1 MWFSTSAIQMAIDRG
16 AVRRLVEMT
25 RSEANRVAPE
35 SLLVVPLGATEQHGP
50 HLPVGTDSMLV
61 EAVAERAV
69 LALRDSFPVV
79 LAPTLPVGSSAHHV
93 PFGGTL
99 SVTSVSFYG
108 VLMDIGRSAAS
119 GGFRRMFYLNG
130 HGGNHELA
138 QVAARDLGLELPIAV
153 GAGSWWAMAYDA
165 LIEAG
170 SPTIRNIPGHA
181 GGFET
186 AAMMAMAGH
195 LVREQP
201 PSRPDQPAADPPFRS
216 GYRTEVHGSW
226 KAIDGFTDNPAGASA
241 ELGARFLTVAAA
253 RVAADLGSFYSNS
266 QADI

>member
-1 MWFSTSAIQMAIDRG
+1 MGIERG

-25 RSEANRVAPE
+25 RSEANEAAPE

-61 EAVAERAV
+61 EAVAERVV
-69 LALRDSFPVV
+69 LALRDSVPVV
-79 LAPTLPVGSSAHHV
+79 LAPTLPVGTSTHHI

-99 SVTSVSFYG
+99 SMTSLSLYG

-130 HGGNHELA
+130 HGGNSELA

-165 LIEAG
+165 LIEAA
-170 SPTIRNIPGHA
+170 SPTIRTIPGHA
-181 GGFET
+181 GAFET

-195 LVREQP
+195 LVREQ
-201 PSRPDQPAADPPFRS
+201 RPVRQGQPAESPPFRS
-216 GYRTEVHGSW
+216 DYRTEIHDSW
-226 KAIDGFTDNPAGASA
+226 QAVDGFTDNPADATA
-241 ELGARFLTVAAA
+241 ELGCRFLSVAVPK
-253 RVAADLGSFYSNS
+253 VAADL
-266 QADI
+266 

>member
-1 MWFSTSAIQMAIDRG
+1 MAIDRG

-61 EAVAERAV
+61 EAVAERAAT
-69 LALRDSFPVV
+69 ALRDSVPVV

-99 SVTSVSFYG
+99 SVTSLSFYG

-170 SPTIRNIPGHA
+170 SPTIRSIPGHA

-195 LVREQP
+195 LVREQR

-216 GYRTEVHGSW
+216 PFRTEVHGSW

-241 ELGARFLTVAAA
+241 ELGARFITVAAA

>member
-1 MWFSTSAIQMAIDRG
+1 MAIDRE

-25 RSEANRVAPE
+25 RSEANEAAPE

-61 EAVAERAV
+61 EAVAERVV
-69 LALRDSFPVV
+69 LALRDSVPVV
-79 LAPTLPVGSSAHHV
+79 LAPTLPVGTSTHHI

-99 SVTSVSFYG
+99 SMTSLSLYG

-138 QVAARDLGLELPIAV
+138 QVVARDLGLELPVAV

-170 SPTIRNIPGHA
+170 SPTIRSIPGHA

-186 AAMMAMAGH
+186 AAMLAMAGH
-195 LVREQP
+195 LVRDP
-201 PSRPDQPAADPPFRS
+201 RPSRADQHAADPPFRS
-216 GYRTEVHGSW
+216 RFRTEVHGSW

-253 RVAADLGSFYSNS
+253 RVAADLGSFYSSS
-266 QADI
+266 QPDI

>member
-1 MWFSTSAIQMAIDRG
+1 MGIERAS
-16 AVRRLVEMT
+16 VRRLVEMT
-25 RSEANRVAPE
+25 RSEAIEAASE
-35 SLLVVPLGATEQHGP
+35 SLLVIPLGATEQHGP
-50 HLPVGTDSMLV
+50 HLPLGTDTMLV
-61 EAVAERAV
+61 EAVAERA
-69 LALRDSFPVV
+69 LLELQRSFPVV
-79 LAPTLPVGSSAHHV
+79 LAPTLALGSSGHHV
-93 PFGGTL
+93 SFGGTL
-99 SVTSVSFYG
+99 SLTSLSLYG
-108 VLMDIGRSAAS
+108 VLMEFGRSAAS
-119 GGFRRMFYLNG
+119 GGFRRIFYLNG

-138 QVAARDLGLELPIAV
+138 QVAARELGLELPIAV

-170 SPTIRNIPGHA
+170 SPTIRTIPGHA

-195 LVREQP
+195 LVRDP
-201 PSRPDQPAADPPFRS
+201 RPSRPDQPAADPPFRS
-216 GYRTEVHGSW
+216 RFRTEVHGSW

-266 QADI
+266 RADI

>member
-1 MWFSTSAIQMAIDRG
+1 MGIDRG

-25 RSEANRVAPE
+25 RSEANEAAPE

-79 LAPTLPVGSSAHHV
+79 LAPTLPVGSSAHHI

-99 SVTSVSFYG
+99 SMTSLSFYG

-138 QVAARDLGLELPIAV
+138 QVVARDLGLELPVAV

-170 SPTIRNIPGHA
+170 SPTIRSIPGHA

-195 LVREQP
+195 LVREP
-201 PSRPDQPAADPPFRS
+201 RPSRPDQPAADPPFRS
-216 GYRTEVHGSW
+216 PFRTEVHGSW
-226 KAIDGFTDNPAGASA
+226 KAIDGFTDNPAAASA
-241 ELGARFLTVAAA
+241 ELGARFITVAAA
-253 RVAADLGSFYSNS
+253 RVAADLGIFYSNS
-266 QADI
+266 QADV

>member
-1 MWFSTSAIQMAIDRG
+1 MEIDRG

-25 RSEANRVAPE
+25 RAEANRVAPE

-69 LALRDSFPVV
+69 LELRDSFPVV

-99 SVTSVSFYG
+99 SVTSLSFYR

-170 SPTIRNIPGHA
+170 SPTIQSIPGHA

-195 LVREQP
+195 LVRDP
-201 PSRPDQPAADPPFRS
+201 RPSRPDQPAADPPFRS
-216 GYRTEVHGSW
+216 RFRTEVHGSW

-241 ELGARFLTVAAA
+241 ELGARFLTVGGQG
-253 RVAADLGSFYSNS
+253 RG
-266 QADI
+266 

>member
-1 MWFSTSAIQMAIDRG
+1 MEIDRG
-16 AVRRLVEMT
+16 SVRRLVEMT
-25 RSEANRVAPE
+25 RAEANRVAPE

-61 EAVAERAV
+61 EAVAERAA

-99 SVTSVSFYG
+99 SVTSVSFYS

-170 SPTIRNIPGHA
+170 SPTIRSIPGHA

-195 LVREQP
+195 LVRDP
-201 PSRPDQPAADPPFRS
+201 RPSRPDQPAADPPFRS
-216 GYRTEVHGSW
+216 RFRTEVHGSW

>member
-1 MWFSTSAIQMAIDRG
+1 MEIERG

-25 RSEANRVAPE
+25 RSEANKAAPE

-79 LAPTLPVGSSAHHV
+79 LAPTLPVGSSAHHI

-99 SVTSVSFYG
+99 SMTSLSFYG

-138 QVAARDLGLELPIAV
+138 QVVARDLGLELPVAV

-165 LIEAG
+165 LVEAG
-170 SPTIRNIPGHA
+170 SPTIRTIPGHA

-195 LVREQP
+195 LVREQR
-201 PSRPDQPAADPPFRS
+201 PSRPDLAPVNPPFRS
-216 GYRTEVHGSW
+216 DYRAEIHGSW
-226 KAIDGFTDNPAGASA
+226 KAIDGFSDNPAAASA

-253 RVAADLGSFYSNS
+253 KVAADLASFYSNS
-266 QADI
+266 QAVI

>member
-1 MWFSTSAIQMAIDRG
+1 MGIDRG

-25 RSEANRVAPE
+25 RSEANEAAPE

-79 LAPTLPVGSSAHHV
+79 LAPTLPVGSSAHHI

-99 SVTSVSFYG
+99 SMTSLSFYG

-138 QVAARDLGLELPIAV
+138 QVVARDLGLELPVAV

-165 LIEAG
+165 LVEAG
-170 SPTIRNIPGHA
+170 SPTIRTIPGHA

-195 LVREQP
+195 LVREKR
-201 PSRPDQPAADPPFRS
+201 PSRPDLAPVNPPFRS
-216 GYRTEVHGSW
+216 DYRAEIHGSW

-253 RVAADLGSFYSNS
+253 KVAADLASFYSNS
-266 QADI
+266 QAVI

>member
-1 MWFSTSAIQMAIDRG
+1 MGIERG

-25 RSEANRVAPE
+25 RSEANEAAPE

-50 HLPVGTDSMLV
+50 HLPVGTDSVLV
-61 EAVAERAV
+61 EAVAERAALV
-69 LALRDSFPVV
+69 LRDSFPVV
-79 LAPTLPVGSSAHHV
+79 LAPTLPVGSSAHHI

-99 SVTSVSFYG
+99 SMTSLSFYG
-108 VLMDIGRSAAS
+108 VLMDIGRSAAL

-138 QVAARDLGLELPIAV
+138 QVVARDLGLELPVAV

-165 LIEAG
+165 LVEAG
-170 SPTIRNIPGHA
+170 SPTILTIPGHA

-195 LVREQP
+195 LVREQR
-201 PSRPDQPAADPPFRS
+201 PSRPDMAPVNPPFRS
-216 GYRTEVHGSW
+216 DYRAEIHGSW

-253 RVAADLGSFYSNS
+253 KVAADLGSFYSNS
-266 QADI
+266 QAVI

>member
-1 MWFSTSAIQMAIDRG
+1 MEIDRG
-16 AVRRLVEMT
+16 SVRRLVEMT
-25 RSEANRVAPE
+25 RAEANRVAPE

-61 EAVAERAV
+61 EAVAERAA

-99 SVTSVSFYG
+99 SVTSVSFYS

-170 SPTIRNIPGHA
+170 SPTIRSIPGHA

-195 LVREQP
+195 LVRDP
-201 PSRPDQPAADPPFRS
+201 RPSRPDQPAADPPFRS
-216 GYRTEVHGSW
+216 PFRTEVHGSW

-241 ELGARFLTVAAA
+241 ELGARFITVAAA

>member
-1 MWFSTSAIQMAIDRG
+1 
-16 AVRRLVEMT
+16 MT
-25 RSEANRVAPE
+25 RSEAIKAAPE
-35 SLLVVPLGATEQHGP
+35 SLLIIPLGATEQHGP
-50 HLPVGTDSMLV
+50 HLPVGTDTLLV
-61 EAVAERAV
+61 ETIAERAL
-69 LALRDSFPVV
+69 LALRDSFPAV

-99 SVTSVSFYG
+99 SLTSPSFYR

-119 GGFRRMFYLNG
+119 AGFSRMFYLNG

-138 QVAARDLGLELPIAV
+138 QVAARDLALEFPIAV

-165 LIEAG
+165 LVEAG
-170 SPTIRNIPGHA
+170 SPTIQTIPGHS

-195 LVREQP
+195 LVSEDR
-201 PSRPDQPAADPPFRS
+201 PSRPDRAAVSPPFRS
-216 GYRTEVHGSW
+216 DYRTEIHGSW

-241 ELGARFLTVAAA
+241 ELGARFLTLAAA
-253 RVAADLGSFYSNS
+253 KVAADLASFYSNS
-266 QADI
+266 QAVI

>member
-1 MWFSTSAIQMAIDRG
+1 MEIERG

-25 RSEANRVAPE
+25 RSEANEAAPE

-50 HLPVGTDSMLV
+50 HLPVGTDSVLV
-61 EAVAERAV
+61 EAVAERAALV
-69 LALRDSFPVV
+69 LRDSFPVV
-79 LAPTLPVGSSAHHV
+79 LAPTLPVGSSAHHI

-99 SVTSVSFYG
+99 SMTSLSFYG
-108 VLMDIGRSAAS
+108 VLMDIGRSAAL

-138 QVAARDLGLELPIAV
+138 QVVARDLGLELPVAV

-165 LIEAG
+165 LVEAG
-170 SPTIRNIPGHA
+170 SPTILTIPGHA

-195 LVREQP
+195 LVREQR
-201 PSRPDQPAADPPFRS
+201 PSRPDMAPVNPPFRS
-216 GYRTEVHGSW
+216 DYRAEIHGSW

-253 RVAADLGSFYSNS
+253 KVAADLGSFYSNS
-266 QADI
+266 QAVI

>member
-1 MWFSTSAIQMAIDRG
+1 MAIDRG

-25 RSEANRVAPE
+25 RSEANKAAPD
-35 SLLVVPLGATEQHGP
+35 SLLIVPLGATEQHGP
-50 HLPVGTDSMLV
+50 HLPVGTDSLLV

-69 LALRDSFPVV
+69 LALRDSFPMV

-99 SVTSVSFYG
+99 SMTSLSFYG
-108 VLMDIGRSAAS
+108 VMMDIGRSAAA

-130 HGGNHELA
+130 HGGNHEIA

-153 GAGSWWAMAYDA
+153 GVGSWWAMAYDA

-170 SPTIRNIPGHA
+170 SPTIRSVPGHA

-186 AAMMAMAGH
+186 AAMMAMAEH
-195 LVREQP
+195 LVQEKRPTREG
-201 PSRPDQPAADPPFRS
+201 QPAESPPFRS
-216 GYRTEVHGSW
+216 DYRIEIHGSW
-226 KAIDGFTDNPAGASA
+226 KAKDGFTDNPADASP
-241 ELGARFLTVAAA
+241 ELGERFLTVAAA
-253 RVAADLGSFYSNS
+253 KVAADLGAFYSRTK
-266 QADI
+266 ATM